1 LFKIIIHPII
11 NFQGSVKLKI
21 EHISV
26 NADMNTLQLIE
37 EMGKAGVL
45 GAGRLYRATQLLAE
59 IMENDET
66 TVFLSVAGPMV
77 PGGLRK
83 IIRDLVA
90 DGSVDVII
98 TSGANLTHDL
108 LEAVGGRHYQG
119 YNEDDE
125 RLFEMGM
132 GRIGDIYT
140 KSEDFE
146 VLENEFSSI
155 LTAIAKKTDKLTIRE
170 FITSIGTYIDDPN
183 SIIGTASNMGVPI
196 YSPGIVD
203 SLLGL
208 QLWMFTQDNQ
218 LILDA
223 AGDMQ
228 ELSDIVYS
236 SKKVAAV
243 ILGGGLPK
251 HYALASNLLT
261 GGVDAAI
268 QVTLDRSEAG
278 SLSGASLEEAKSWA
292 KAKCGSKLVTVI
304 GDATIIFPIM
314 VAAAKDIMVKGD

>member
-1 LFKIIIHPII
+1 M
-11 NFQGSVKLKI
+11 S
-21 EHISV
+21 
-26 NADMNTLQLIE
+26 TLQLIE
-37 EMGKAGVL
+37 QMGKSGVL
-45 GAGRLYRATQLLAE
+45 GAGRIYRATQILAE
-59 IMENDET
+59 IMQNDET

-77 PGGLRK
+77 PGGLRRV
-83 IIRDLVA
+83 IRDLIA
-90 DGSVDVII
+90 EGCVDVLI

-108 LEAVGGRHYQG
+108 LEAIGGHHYRCH
-119 YNEDDE
+119 NEDDE
-125 RLFEMGM
+125 KLCEMGM

-146 VLENEFSSI
+146 AFENEISNILRSI
-155 LTAIAKKTDKLTIRE
+155 SDEADKLTIRE
-170 FITSIGTYIDDPN
+170 FITKIGTYIDDPD

-203 SLLGL
+203 SMLGL

-228 ELSDIVYS
+228 ELSDMVYS

-251 HYALASNLLT
+251 HYALASNLLI
-261 GGVDAAI
+261 GGVDVAI

-278 SLSGASLEEAKSWA
+278 SLSGAPLEEAKSWA

-304 GDATIIFPIM
+304 GDATILFPLM
-314 VAAAKDIMVKGD
+314 VAAAKDMIVKGD

>member
-1 LFKIIIHPII
+1 MST
-11 NFQGSVKLKI
+11 GSVKLKI
-21 EHISV
+21 EHIRV
-26 NADMNTLQLIE
+26 KEDMSALQLIE
-37 EMGKAGVL
+37 QMGKSGVL

-59 IMENDET
+59 VMQDDET
-66 TVFLSVAGPMV
+66 TVFMSVAGPMV
-77 PGGLRK
+77 PGGLRRV
-83 IIRDLVA
+83 IRDLIA
-90 DGSVDVII
+90 DGCVDLLI

-125 RLFEMGM
+125 KLCEMGM

-146 VLENEFSSI
+146 VFENEISEILKSI
-155 LTAIAKKTDKLTIRE
+155 AHEADKLTIRE
-170 FITSIGTYIDDPN
+170 FITNIGAYIDDPD
-183 SIIGTASNMGVPI
+183 SIISTACNMGVPI

-203 SLLGL
+203 SMLGL
-208 QLWMFTQDNQ
+208 QLWMFTQDKE
-218 LILDA
+218 LVLDA

-236 SKKVAAV
+236 SKKIAVV

-251 HYALASNLLT
+251 HYALASNLIT

-268 QVTLDRSEAG
+268 QVTFDRSEAG
-278 SLSGASLEEAKSWA
+278 SLGGAPLEEAKSWA

-304 GDATIIFPIM
+304 GDATILFPIM
-314 VAAAKDIMVKGD
+314 VAAAKDIMLKGD